1 MKDSLVLW
9 ATSEERSKK
18 DKFEKENNLISC
30 RIIII
35 ITFIFPRI
43 YGVALLSFPQAT

>member
-35 ITFIFPRI
+35 TFIFPRI